1 MAEAGLQIINDSGT
15 FLVSDKNPTLAFV
28 AKGSTTLNQPF
39 TSFEPN
45 AQQYWRGT
53 PALPSGHGAS
63 VLAVR
68 SSGFFFPDFN
78 GATPRYGSDVS
89 GTVIQWYMF
98 ARPQPTSGS
107 GAGLQ
112 VFDEAGRCTYDSNQR
127 VGKVIQR
134 LATPG
139 QTAFASTMPQTNYT
153 GPLFPTGKTYA
164 AVVTGSS
171 SRGAMLEVDPRGR
184 PIYRLNP
191 MISIS
196 NRVTVKERISWW
208 STTDTDDRYAG
219 GSIVSLIIDVTGY

>member
-28 AKGSTTLNQPF
+28 AKGNTTLNQAH
-39 TSFEPN
+39 TGTEPN
-45 AQQYWRGT
+45 SQTYWRGT

-63 VLAVR
+63 VLAIR

-78 GATPRYGSDVS
+78 GKTPRYGTDVS

-112 VFDEAGRCTYDSNQR
+112 VFDEAGRCTYDSEQR

-134 LATPG
+134 LVTPG
-139 QTAFASTMPQTNYT
+139 QPATGSTFPQTNYT
-153 GPLFPTGKTYA
+153 GPLFPSGKTYA
-164 AVVTGSS
+164 AVMTGGGT
-171 SRGAMLEVDPRGR
+171 RGAMLEVDPRGR
-184 PIYRLNP
+184 PIWRLNP
-191 MISIS
+191 MISVS
-196 NRVTVKERISWW
+196 NRVIVKERISWW
-208 STTDTDDRYAG
+208 ATTDTDDRFAG
-219 GSIVSLIIDVTGY
+219 GGTVSLIIDVTGY